1 MCLICVELTKNKLTA
16 REARRNL
23 EEVHEDIDK
32 EHIFEILRAIWKK
45 EDEEDEEVDPY
56 TIWYSGS
63 D

>member
-1 MCLICVELTKNKLTA
+1 MCLICIELTKNKLTA

-23 EEVHEDIDK
+23 EEMHEDLDK

-45 EDEEDEEVDPY
+45 EDEQEGPFDA
-56 TIWYSGS
+56 WLSSGP

>member
-16 REARRNL
+16 NEARRNL
-23 EEVHEDIDK
+23 EEMHEDLDK

-45 EDEEDEEVDPY
+45 EDEEGDSFDV
-56 TIWYSGS
+56 WFSSS